1 MESYLAH
8 VRSPGGE
15 TGCQRH
21 LVMGHVNAAL
31 HISPFFYFFAE
42 RQLPQK
48 AKIEVALPKV
58 ETLKWAYTES
68 APRFMTPGTYPACP
82 LPFFCEREYTA
93 GNPYAGRHISQRG
106 PFSVRCSL
114 ARQPS
119 GLAKPN
125 TPPCA
130 MDHCPR
136 GAGAG
141 WHKPYCSSIE
151 NHTSV
156 EAPVLGQPTLVQ

>member
-1 MESYLAH
+1 M
-8 VRSPGGE
+8 
-15 TGCQRH
+15 
-21 LVMGHVNAAL
+21 
-31 HISPFFYFFAE
+31 
-42 RQLPQK
+42 
-48 AKIEVALPKV
+48 
-58 ETLKWAYTES
+58 ES

-82 LPFFCEREYTA
+82 LPFFWEREYAA

-119 GLAKPN
+119 GLAKPSI
-125 TPPCA
+125 PPCA
-130 MDHCPR
+130 MDHSPR

-141 WHKPYCSSIE
+141 WLKPYCFNID

-156 EAPVLGQPTLVQ
+156 EAPCSRAASACAITTLSLRLWDLSQQTIQRRNTIPQHRAAPNISTPTHSLK